1 MDLLEFAINAAE
13 KRGASQAEAYLNE
26 INEFRV
32 LYEKSQLKIGER
44 KRDSGIGVRVALKRD
59 NGFSMGFFYT
69 NDLTE
74 KAVNEAIKKAL
85 NVAKARKADPDFKS
99 FQEKKTLKNVG
110 KICDKRIRGL
120 DPQRV
125 IDLVKN
131 QIEAAL
137 QCRRIETTSGLTM
150 VGEYQTS
157 ITNSLGIDGGFQTTN
172 FYSYGFALAKDGGS
186 MGSGWD
192 EYANCFYDEER
203 AVQSSKS
210 AAQLAVEQL
219 HPKRMK
225 GGRMHLIIPPSAL
238 MQMMINLI
246 IQMLRA
252 DKVQKQQS
260 ALAGRIGQQ
269 VGSEVLTIEDNGRIS
284 YAVGSKVFDDEGCPT
299 RRTTIIEKGVLKS
312 FLYNTYT
319 AHKDGVE
326 STGNSHRVLVLN
338 SVPKYTLEPFV
349 GPTNIV
355 LKPGKSNKE
364 SLISEVKNGVIT
376 KGFIGAH
383 TANLASGDFSVALD
397 CPFKIE
403 NGDKSY
409 PIKEA
414 MISGNILDLLKN
426 VEVVGNDV
434 KQFEFNLMGAM
445 IKDASLI
452 SPSILVRD
460 VSVST

>member
-1 MDLLEFAINAAE
+1 MDLLEFAIKTAE
-13 KRGASQAEAYLNE
+13 KRGASQAEAYFNE

-44 KRDSGIGVRVALKRD
+44 KRDSGIGIRVALKHD
-59 NGFSMGFFYT
+59 SGFSIGFFYT
-69 NDLTE
+69 NELTG
-74 KAVNEAIKKAL
+74 KAVDKAIKNAL
-85 NVAKARKADPDFKS
+85 IVAKARKADPDFES

-110 KICDKRIRGL
+110 KIYDKRIQGL

-137 QCRRIETTSGLTM
+137 QQRKIETTSGLTM

-172 FYSYGFALAKDGGS
+172 FYSYSFALAKDGGS
-186 MGSGWD
+186 LGSGWD

-203 AVQSSKS
+203 AVESSNS
-210 AAQLAVEQL
+210 AAQLAVEQV

-225 GGRMHLIIPPSAL
+225 GGRMRLVIPPSAL
-238 MQMMINLI
+238 MQLMINLI
-246 IQMLRA
+246 VQMLRA

-260 ALAGRIGQQ
+260 ALAGKIGQQ
-269 VGSEVLTIEDNGRIS
+269 VGSEVLTIVDDGRVPC
-284 YAVGSKVFDDEGCPT
+284 AVGSKIFDDEGYPT
-299 RRTTIIEKGVLKS
+299 RRTILIEKGVLKS
-312 FLYNTYT
+312 YLYNTYT
-319 AHKDGVE
+319 AHKDGVK
-326 STGNSHRVLVLN
+326 STGNSHRTLILN
-338 SVPKYTLEPFV
+338 PVPKYTLEPFV

-355 LKPGKSNKE
+355 LKPGTSKKE
-364 SLISEVKNGVIT
+364 SLIGEVKNGLIT

-383 TANLASGDFSVALD
+383 TANIASGDFSVALD

-403 NGDKSY
+403 NGEKSY

-414 MISGNILDLLKN
+414 MISGNIFDLLKN
-426 VEVVGNDV
+426 VEAVGNDV

-445 IKDASLI
+445 IKDSSLI